1 MFPPL
6 FTLNRLSRQLLP
18 RLPAGILSLFHAAT
32 PRILILSNCTMI
44 WWPVQE
50 TKHVKWNILRTL
62 LPICFGSR
70 CVLVPQFC
78 SAAISHK
85 VFQIF
90 GIVSLQ
96 DISSMLSFKQTNF
109 SLYPWFSTQ
118 MEIEKHMPDLTPQ
131 TEYINIRIR
140 SVPHIINSE
149 NCWKK
154 TYHKIRLNTSARMI
168 LSQIG
173 SGITSGQ
180 VRLLHIF

>member
-6 FTLNRLSRQLLP
+6 FTLNLLSRQLLP

-44 WWPVQE
+44 WWRVQE

-96 DISSMLSFKQTNF
+96 DISSMLSLKSKFLPVSLIQHTNGDWKT
-109 SLYPWFSTQ
+109 YA
-118 MEIEKHMPDLTPQ
+118 
-131 TEYINIRIR
+131 R
-140 SVPHIINSE
+140 PHIANGIYQYKNPL
-149 NCWKK
+149 CPAHHQFGKLLKK
-154 TYHKIRLNTSARMI
+154 NIS
-168 LSQIG
+168 
-173 SGITSGQ
+173 
-180 VRLLHIF
+180 

>member
-6 FTLNRLSRQLLP
+6 FTLNLLSRQLLP

-44 WWPVQE
+44 WWRVQE

-96 DISSMLSFKQTNF
+96 DISSMLPLKSKQN
-109 SLYPWFSTQ
+109 SSWILDL
-118 MEIEKHMPDLTPQ
+118 EHKRRLKHKCRTSYRKQ
-131 TEYINIRIR
+131 NIPLKNPFRLAFQNQKR
-140 SVPHIINSE
+140 
-149 NCWKK
+149 KK
-154 TYHKIRLNTSARMI
+154 C
-168 LSQIG
+168 
-173 SGITSGQ
+173 
-180 VRLLHIF
+180 